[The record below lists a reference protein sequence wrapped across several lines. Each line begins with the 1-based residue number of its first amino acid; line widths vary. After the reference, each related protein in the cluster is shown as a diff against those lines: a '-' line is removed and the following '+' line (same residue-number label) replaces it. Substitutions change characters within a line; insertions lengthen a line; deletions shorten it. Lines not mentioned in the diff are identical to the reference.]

1 MSLYFGRVVPI
12 WNEKKQQH
20 KNGEIT
26 AMQEG
31 VTTKNSRNILH
42 HVSGILEDEKPVSDF
57 PLIVGDCDTGSKKQD
72 KMGTL

>member
-1 MSLYFGRVVPI
+1 MAGLLLAGM
-12 WNEKKQQH
+12 KK
-20 KNGEIT
+20 NWEIT

-42 HVSGILEDEKPVSDF
+42 HVSSILGDEKPVSDF

-72 KMGTL
+72 KMETL